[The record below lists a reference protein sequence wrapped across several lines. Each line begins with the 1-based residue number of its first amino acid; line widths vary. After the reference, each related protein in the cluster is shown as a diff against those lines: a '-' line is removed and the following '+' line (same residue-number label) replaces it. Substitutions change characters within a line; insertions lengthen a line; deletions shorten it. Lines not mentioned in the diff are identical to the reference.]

1 MGQLWTQDENGRE
14 QWGRSFISV
23 SDTLAALD
31 SWMNDDG
38 DGDDDHGDDDGNTNN
53 YCGTSM
59 CQALFQAR
67 FVY

>member
-1 MGQLWTQDENGRE
+1 
-14 QWGRSFISV
+14 
-23 SDTLAALD
+23 
-31 SWMNDDG
+31 MNDDG